1 MGKRVQFDDA
11 ARHAL
16 WRGVDQLASA
26 VRVTLGPRGRSVVLG
41 RRDGV
46 PTITRDGIAVA
57 TEVELADPF
66 ENLGV
71 QMLREAALRTG
82 QQAGDGTTTSTVL
95 AHRIVGEGMLAVA
108 QGHRPAVL
116 QRGLE
121 RGFLAFEKRLAALA
135 QPVRERRELLRVA
148 TLAAGDRRL
157 GERVAEAFER
167 VGHHGVIAVED
178 GHRPET
184 VLEVVEGV
192 RFEGGYAS
200 PYFVTDAEEMECAL
214 DHPLV
219 LLADARL
226 TEAREIVPALEAA
239 ARQSR
244 PLCVVAEAIEG
255 EALAVLVINRLRGRA
270 ATAGVQV
277 AGTAQRRRECLEDL
291 GLLTGASLVAEDM
304 GRDAAHLRPEWLG
317 RARHL
322 AVGAQHTMLR
332 QGGGRSS
339 ELAAAVDATRHMLG
353 SARGEAE
360 VAALRARLAR
370 LAGGIAVLEVGAT
383 TEVERHATR
392 SRLEDA
398 IAATRAALEH
408 GVVPGGGATLLRLAD
423 EMRRDAPAE
432 RERPG
437 RELLLRALEEP
448 LRTIAVNAGAEPAA
462 VVSEVRRRP
471 AGEGFNALTLGY
483 GDLRAEGVLDPV
495 CVVRAALANAVSVA
509 GLVLSTDA
517 LVVDDGEDP
526 RAA

>member
-1 MGKRVQFDDA
+1 MAKQVRFDDA

-26 VRVTLGPRGRSVVLG
+26 VRVTLGPRGRSVVLSRG
-41 RRDGV
+41 SAG

-95 AHRIVGEGMLAVA
+95 AHRIVGEGMMAVA
-108 QGHRPAVL
+108 RGERPPVL
-116 QRGLE
+116 QRGLD
-121 RGFLAFEKRLAALA
+121 RGFAAFCRLLTERA

-148 TLAAGDRRL
+148 CLAAGDRTL
-157 GERVAEAFER
+157 GEKVAEAFER
-167 VGHHGVIAVED
+167 VGHHGVLTVED

-200 PYFVTDAEEMECAL
+200 PYFVTDAEEMECSL

-226 TEAREIVPALEAA
+226 DSAHQLVPALEAA

-244 PLCVVAEAIEG
+244 PLVVIAEAVEG
-255 EALAVLVINRLRGRA
+255 DALSTLVVNRLRGRA
-270 ATAGVQV
+270 ASVAVHAGGVS
-277 AGTAQRRRECLEDL
+277 ARRRECLEDL
-291 GLLTGASLVAEDM
+291 ALLTGATLIAADL
-304 GRDAAHLRPEWLG
+304 GLDAARLQPEWLG
-317 RARHL
+317 RARHIT
-322 AVGAQHTMLR
+322 VGAEHATLR
-332 QGGGRSS
+332 QGGGRSP
-339 ELAAAVDATRHMLG
+339 EIAAAVDAARHMLA

-360 VAALRARLAR
+360 RDALKARLGR
-370 LAGGIAVLEVGAT
+370 LAGGIAVLEAGAP
-383 TEVERHATR
+383 TEVERHAVR

-398 IAATRAALEH
+398 IAATRAALEE
-408 GVVPGGGATLLRLAD
+408 GVVTGGGETLLRLAG
-423 EMRRDAPAE
+423 ELREQSVPE
-432 RERPG
+432 RERSG

-448 LRTIAVNAGAEPAA
+448 LRTIAANAGAAPGA
-462 VVSEVRRRP
+462 VITEVRRRP
-471 AGEGFNALTLGY
+471 AGEGFNALTLSY
-483 GDLRAEGVLDPV
+483 GDLRAEGVLDPAR
-495 CVVRAALANAVSVA
+495 VVRTALANAVGVA

>member
-1 MGKRVQFDDA
+1 MGKLVRFDDA

-41 RRDGV
+41 RRAGV

-95 AHRIVGEGMLAVA
+95 AHRIIGEGMMALAR
-108 QGHRPAVL
+108 GERPPVV

-121 RGFLAFEKRLAALA
+121 RAFASFNRHLAERAR
-135 QPVRERRELLRVA
+135 PVRERRELLRVA
-148 TLAAGDRRL
+148 VLAAGDHAL

-167 VGHHGVIAVED
+167 VGHHGVLTVED

-200 PYFVTDAEEMECAL
+200 PYFVTDAEEMECSL

-226 TEAREIVPALEAA
+226 SSAREIVPALELA

-244 PLCVVAEAIEG
+244 PLVVIAESVDG
-255 EALAVLVINRLRGRA
+255 EALAALVVNRLRGRA
-270 ATAGVQV
+270 ASVAVQMS
-277 AGTAQRRRECLEDL
+277 GTPSRRRECLDDL
-291 GLLTGASLVAEDM
+291 ALLTGGSLIAADL
-304 GRDAAHLRPEWLG
+304 GRDASRLQSEWLG
-317 RARHL
+317 RARHIT
-322 AVGAQHTMLR
+322 VGTEHATLR
-332 QGGGRSS
+332 QGGGRSQ
-339 ELAAAVDATRHMLG
+339 ELAAAVDATRHMLE
-353 SARGEAE
+353 SARSEPE
-360 VAALRARLAR
+360 REALRARLGR
-370 LAGGIAVLEVGAT
+370 LAGGIAVLEAGAP
-383 TEVERHATR
+383 TEVERHAVR
-392 SRLEDA
+392 SRLEDS
-398 IAATRAALEH
+398 ISATRAALEE
-408 GVVPGGGATLLRLAD
+408 GVVPGGGTTLLRLAD
-423 EMRRDAPAE
+423 VMRHEAVPE
-432 RERPG
+432 RERSG

-448 LRTIAVNAGAEPAA
+448 IRTIVGNAGVEAGT
-462 VVSEVRRRP
+462 VVAEVRRRP
-471 AGEGFNALTLGY
+471 VGQGFNAMTMTY
-483 GDLRAEGVLDPV
+483 GDLRADGVLDPV
-495 CVVRAALANAVSVA
+495 RVVRSALANAVSVG

-517 LVVDDGEDP
+517 LVVDDGDNP

>member
-1 MGKRVQFDDA
+1 MGKRVQFDEA

-41 RRDGV
+41 RGLGV

-57 TEVELADPF
+57 TEIELADPF

-95 AHRIVGEGMLAVA
+95 AHRIVGEGMMAVA
-108 QGHRPAVL
+108 QGQRPAVL

-121 RGFLAFEKRLAALA
+121 RAFTAFEQRLAALA
-135 QPVRERRELLRVA
+135 RPVRERRELLRVA
-148 TLAAGDRRL
+148 MLAAGDRTL

-167 VGHHGVIAVED
+167 VGHHGVITVED

-192 RFEGGYAS
+192 RFDGGYAS
-200 PYFVTDAEEMECAL
+200 PYFVNAAEEMECSL

-226 TEAREIVPALEAA
+226 TESHEIVPALEAA

-244 PLCVVAEAIEG
+244 PLVVIAEAIEG

-270 ATAGVQV
+270 ATVAVQIGGS
-277 AGTAQRRRECLEDL
+277 AARRRECLEDL
-291 GLLTGASLVAEDM
+291 ALLTGASLIAADV
-304 GRDAAHLRPEWLG
+304 GRDAAHLHPEWLG
-317 RARHL
+317 RARHI
-322 AVGAQHTMLR
+322 AVGAEQVTLR

-339 ELAAAVDATRHMLG
+339 ELAAAVDATRHMLE
-353 SARGEAE
+353 SARGESECAS
-360 VAALRARLAR
+360 LRARLGR
-370 LAGGIAVLEVGAT
+370 LAGGIAVLEAGAT
-383 TEVERHATR
+383 TEVERHAVR

-398 IAATRAALEH
+398 IAATRAALEE
-408 GVVPGGGATLLRLAD
+408 GVVPGGGETLLRIAD
-423 EMRRDAPAE
+423 EMREDSVPE

-437 RELLLRALEEP
+437 RATLLRALEEP
-448 LRTIAVNAGAEPAA
+448 LRTIAVNAGADPTA
-462 VVSEVRRRP
+462 VVAEVRRRP
-471 AGEGFNALTLGY
+471 VGEGFNALTLGFCE
-483 GDLRAEGVLDPV
+483 LRAEGVLDPV
-495 CVVRAALANAVSVA
+495 RVVRSALANAVSVG

>member
-1 MGKRVQFDDA
+1 MGKRVEFDDA

-41 RRDGV
+41 RAAGV

-95 AHRIVGEGMLAVA
+95 AHRIVGEGMMALA
-108 QGHRPAVL
+108 QGHRPPAL

-121 RGFLAFEKRLAALA
+121 RGLVSFERHLARLA

-148 TLAAGDRRL
+148 MLAAGDRTL

-167 VGHHGVIAVED
+167 VGHHGVLTVED

-184 VLEVVEGV
+184 VLHVVEGV

-200 PYFVTDAEEMECAL
+200 PYFVTDAEEMECAF

-219 LLADARL
+219 LLAHARL
-226 TEAREIVPALEAA
+226 TSAHEIVPALEAA

-244 PLCVVAEAIEG
+244 PLVVIAEAVEA
-255 EALAVLVINRLRGRA
+255 EALSVLVVNRLRGRA
-270 ATAGVQV
+270 ASV
-277 AGTAQRRRECLEDL
+277 AVALGGASSRRRECLEDL
-291 GLLTGASLVAEDM
+291 ALLTGASLIAPEL
-304 GRDAAHLRPEWLG
+304 GRDAARLQTDWLG
-317 RARHL
+317 RARHIT
-322 AVGAQHTMLR
+322 VGAEHSTLR

-339 ELAAAVDATRHMLG
+339 ELAAAVDATRHMLETSRNESER
-353 SARGEAE
+353 SAM
-360 VAALRARLAR
+360 RARLAR
-370 LAGGIAVLEVGAT
+370 LAGGIAVLEAGAP
-383 TEVERHATR
+383 TEVERHEVR

-398 IAATRAALEH
+398 IAATRAALED

-423 EMRRDAPAE
+423 VLRGEPVPE
-432 RERPG
+432 RERAG
-437 RELLLRALEEP
+437 RAALVRALEEP
-448 LRTIAVNAGAEPAA
+448 LRTIAANAGAEAGQ
-462 VVSEVRRRP
+462 VVEEVRRRRE
-471 AGEGFNALTLGY
+471 GEGFNALTLGY
-483 GDLRAEGVLDPV
+483 GDLREEGVLDPV
-495 CVVRAALANAVSVA
+495 RVVRTALANAVSVGA
-509 GLVLSTDA
+509 LVLSTDA